1 MKLIFTILLCFS
13 LKQVFSVDYISEFQA
28 NINIIKEFNIS
39 DKEKFRSYELIGT
52 FTDEYGNYGKFDG
65 LIISDIKDN
74 KLIKLEGTAK
84 TIYAN
89 NEVLYIKAFR
99 KESDFDA
106 GVANMEII
114 GASDKFKSL
123 IGTKCKQSV
132 RYFKDTIFGLQK
144 CKITKEQ
151 SELLKSNQKL

>member
-151 SELLKSNQKL
+151 SEVLKSNQKL

>member
-1 MKLIFTILLCFS
+1 MKLVFTILLCFS
-13 LKQVFSVDYISEFQA
+13 FKQVFSVDYISEFQA

-151 SELLKSNQKL
+151 SEVLKSNQKL

>member
-65 LIISDIKDN
+65 IIISDIKDN

-144 CKITKEQ
+144 CKITEEQ
-151 SELLKSNQKL
+151 SEVLKSN

>member
-1 MKLIFTILLCFS
+1 MKFIFTILLCFS
-13 LKQVFSVDYISEFQA
+13 LKQVFSLDYISEFQA

-65 LIISDIKDN
+65 IIISDIKDN

-151 SELLKSNQKL
+151 SEVLKSN

>member
-151 SELLKSNQKL
+151 SEVLKSN

>member
-151 SELLKSNQKL
+151 SEILKSN

>member
-13 LKQVFSVDYISEFQA
+13 LKQVYSVDYISEFQA

-65 LIISDIKDN
+65 IIISDIKDN

-151 SELLKSNQKL
+151 SEVLKSN

>member
-52 FTDEYGNYGKFDG
+52 ITDKYGNYGKFDG
-65 LIISDIKDN
+65 IVTSDIIDS

-84 TIYAN
+84 IIYAN
-89 NEVLYIKAFR
+89 DEVLYIKAFR

-106 GVANMEII
+106 GVANMEIV

-123 IGTKCKQSV
+123 IGTKCIQSV

-151 SELLKSNQKL
+151 SEILRSN

>member
-1 MKLIFTILLCFS
+1 MKLIFTILLYFS

-28 NINIIKEFNIS
+28 NIIIIKEFNIS
-39 DKEKFRSYELIGT
+39 NKEKFRSYELIGT

-65 LIISDIKDN
+65 IIISDIKDN

-132 RYFKDTIFGLQK
+132 RYFKDTIFGIQK

-151 SELLKSNQKL
+151 SEVLKSN

>member
-114 GASDKFKSL
+114 GASEKFKSL

-151 SELLKSNQKL
+151 SEVLKSN

>member
-1 MKLIFTILLCFS
+1 MKFIFSILLFFHVKHTFS
-13 LKQVFSVDYISEFQA
+13 LDYILEFQA
-28 NINIIKEFNIS
+28 NINILKEFNIS
-39 DKEKFRSYELIGT
+39 KKEKFRSYELIGT

-65 LIISDIKDN
+65 IVTSDIKDS

-89 NEVLYIKAFR
+89 DEILYMKAFR
-99 KESDFDA
+99 KESAFDA
-106 GVANMEII
+106 GVAYMKII
-114 GASDKFKSL
+114 GASEKFKSL

-144 CKITKEQ
+144 CKITEEQ
-151 SELLKSNQKL
+151 SEILKSN

>member
-151 SELLKSNQKL
+151 SEVLKRN

>member
-1 MKLIFTILLCFS
+1 MKLIFTILLCFF

-144 CKITKEQ
+144 SKITKEQ
-151 SELLKSNQKL
+151 SEVLKSN

>member
-1 MKLIFTILLCFS
+1 MKLIFTILLFFS

-39 DKEKFRSYELIGT
+39 EKEKFRSYELIGT

-65 LIISDIKDN
+65 IIISDIKNN

-89 NEVLYIKAFR
+89 NEFLYIKAFR

-106 GVANMEII
+106 GVATMEII
-114 GASDKFKSL
+114 GASDKFKAL

-132 RYFKDTIFGLQK
+132 RYFKDTMFGLQK

-151 SELLKSNQKL
+151 SEILKSN

>member
-1 MKLIFTILLCFS
+1 MSNWSGESWFLFKSLSLRSSFLDVTKKILIKFKS
-13 LKQVFSVDYISEFQA
+13 LKFDIS
-28 NINIIKEFNIS
+28 K
-39 DKEKFRSYELIGT
+39 KEKFRSYELIGT
-52 FTDEYGNYGKFDG
+52 FTDEYGNYGKLEG
-65 LIISDIKDN
+65 IIISDIKDN

-106 GVANMEII
+106 GVATMEIV
-114 GASDKFKSL
+114 GASDKFKAL

-132 RYFKDTIFGLQK
+132 RYFKDTMFGLQK

-151 SELLKSNQKL
+151 SEILKSN

>member
-13 LKQVFSVDYISEFQA
+13 LKQVFSLDYISEFQA

-65 LIISDIKDN
+65 IIISDIKNN

-89 NEVLYIKAFR
+89 NEFLYIKAFR

-106 GVANMEII
+106 GVATMEII
-114 GASDKFKSL
+114 GASDKFKAL

-132 RYFKDTIFGLQK
+132 RYFKDTMFGLQK

-151 SELLKSNQKL
+151 SEILKSN

>member
-13 LKQVFSVDYISEFQA
+13 LKQVYSVDYISEFQA

-65 LIISDIKDN
+65 IIISDIKDN

-151 SELLKSNQKL
+151 SEVLKK

>member
-65 LIISDIKDN
+65 IIISDIKDN

-151 SELLKSNQKL
+151 SEVLKSN

>member
-65 LIISDIKDN
+65 IIISDIKDN

-99 KESDFDA
+99 KESDFEA
-106 GVANMEII
+106 GVATMEIV
-114 GASDKFKSL
+114 GASDKFKAL

-132 RYFKDTIFGLQK
+132 RYFKDTMFGLQK

-151 SELLKSNQKL
+151 SEILKNNQKL

>member
-13 LKQVFSVDYISEFQA
+13 LKQVFSLDYISEFQA

-65 LIISDIKDN
+65 IIISDIKDN

-151 SELLKSNQKL
+151 SEVLKSN

>member
-1 MKLIFTILLCFS
+1 MKLIFTILLFFS
-13 LKQVFSVDYISEFQA
+13 LKQVYSVDYISEFQA

-65 LIISDIKDN
+65 IIISDIKDN

-151 SELLKSNQKL
+151 SEVLKSN

>member
-13 LKQVFSVDYISEFQA
+13 LKQVYSVDYISEFQA

-52 FTDEYGNYGKFDG
+52 FTDEYGNYGKFNG
-65 LIISDIKDN
+65 IIISDIKDN

-151 SELLKSNQKL
+151 SEVLKSN

>member
-65 LIISDIKDN
+65 IIISDIKDN

-151 SELLKSNQKL
+151 SEVLKSNQKL

>member
-1 MKLIFTILLCFS
+1 M
-13 LKQVFSVDYISEFQA
+13 
-28 NINIIKEFNIS
+28 
-39 DKEKFRSYELIGT
+39 
-52 FTDEYGNYGKFDG
+52 
-65 LIISDIKDN
+65 
-74 KLIKLEGTAK
+74 EGTAK
-84 TIYAN
+84 IIYAN
-89 NEVLYIKAFR
+89 DEVLYIKAFR

-151 SELLKSNQKL
+151 SEILKSN

>member
-65 LIISDIKDN
+65 IIISDIKDN

-123 IGTKCKQSV
+123 IGTKCRQSV

-151 SELLKSNQKL
+151 SEVLKSNQKL

>member
-1 MKLIFTILLCFS
+1 MKLIFTLLLCFS
-13 LKQVFSVDYISEFQA
+13 LKQVYSVDYISEFQA

-39 DKEKFRSYELIGT
+39 NKEKFRSYELIGT

-65 LIISDIKDN
+65 IIISDIKNN

-151 SELLKSNQKL
+151 SEVLKSN

>member
-1 MKLIFTILLCFS
+1 MKLIFTILLYFS
-13 LKQVFSVDYISEFQA
+13 LKQVFSLDYISEFQA

-65 LIISDIKDN
+65 IIISDIKDN

-89 NEVLYIKAFR
+89 NEVLYIKSFR

-151 SELLKSNQKL
+151 SEILKSNQKL

>member
-13 LKQVFSVDYISEFQA
+13 LKQVYSVDYISEFQA

-65 LIISDIKDN
+65 IIISDIKDN

-106 GVANMEII
+106 GVA
-114 GASDKFKSL
+114 L
-123 IGTKCKQSV
+123 W
-132 RYFKDTIFGLQK
+132 
-144 CKITKEQ
+144 
-151 SELLKSNQKL
+151 KL

>member
-1 MKLIFTILLCFS
+1 MKLIFTILLYFS
-13 LKQVFSVDYISEFQA
+13 LKQVFSLDYISEFQA

-65 LIISDIKDN
+65 IIISDIKDN

-151 SELLKSNQKL
+151 SEVLKSN

>member
-13 LKQVFSVDYISEFQA
+13 LKQVYSVDYISEFQA

-65 LIISDIKDN
+65 IIISDIKDN

-132 RYFKDTIFGLQK
+132 RYFKDNIFGLQK

-151 SELLKSNQKL
+151 SEVLKSN

>member
-1 MKLIFTILLCFS
+1 M
-13 LKQVFSVDYISEFQA
+13 
-28 NINIIKEFNIS
+28 KEFNIS
-39 DKEKFRSYELIGT
+39 NKEKFRSYELIGT
-52 FTDEYGNYGKFDG
+52 ITDKYGNYGKFDG
-65 LIISDIKDN
+65 IVTSDILDN

-84 TIYAN
+84 IIYAN
-89 NEVLYIKAFR
+89 DEVLYIKAFR

-123 IGTKCKQSV
+123 IGTKCIQSV

-151 SELLKSNQKL
+151 SEILKSN

>member
-65 LIISDIKDN
+65 IIISDIKNN

-151 SELLKSNQKL
+151 SEVLKSN

>member
-13 LKQVFSVDYISEFQA
+13 LKQVYSVDYISEFQA

-65 LIISDIKDN
+65 IIVSDIEDN

-89 NEVLYIKAFR
+89 NEVLYMKAFR

-151 SELLKSNQKL
+151 SEVLKSKQKL

>member
-1 MKLIFTILLCFS
+1 MKLIFTILLFFS

-39 DKEKFRSYELIGT
+39 EKEKFRSYELIGT

-65 LIISDIKDN
+65 IIISDIKNN

-89 NEVLYIKAFR
+89 NEFLYIKAFR

-106 GVANMEII
+106 GVATMEII
-114 GASDKFKSL
+114 GASDKFKAL

-151 SELLKSNQKL
+151 SEILKSN